1 MARPQRYFG
10 SATSSMDAKNRINIP
25 AKFRSR
31 FPAATDGKVLLY
43 VMPGPDFRHLEVFD
57 LEGGERRIEELTG
70 GEGLPDAQQ
79 RHRQYLLSL
88 VEQVELDAQG
98 RILLPKVHVEYA
110 KLKGEVIVSGAGDHL
125 QICDPDEARNEN
137 VPVHLERMDP
147 SQIAEI
153 FNGARPKQA

>member
-31 FPAATDGKVLLY
+31 FPASADGKVFVY

-57 LEGGERRIEELTG
+57 IEGGERRIEELTG

-79 RHRQYLLSL
+79 RSRQYLLSL
-88 VEQVELDAQG
+88 VEQVEMDGQG
-98 RILLPKVHVEYA
+98 RILLPRQHVDYA
-110 KLKGEVIVSGAGDHL
+110 KLSGDVIVSGAGDHL
-125 QICDPDEARNEN
+125 QICDPDTARTEQ
-137 VPVHLERMDP
+137 VPVNLEKMDP
-147 SQIAEI
+147 AQIAEI

>member
-25 AKFRSR
+25 AKFRSK
-31 FPAATDGKVLLY
+31 FPASADGKVLVY

-57 LEGGERRIEELTG
+57 VESGERRVEELTG
-70 GEGLPDAQQ
+70 GGGLPGAQQ
-79 RHRQYLLSL
+79 RLSQYLLSL
-88 VEQVELDAQG
+88 VEQLEIDGQG
-98 RILLPKVHVEYA
+98 RILLPKAHVEYA

-137 VPVHLERMDP
+137 VPVNLEKMDP
-147 SQIAEI
+147 AQIAEI
-153 FNGARPKQA
+153 FNGVRPKQA